1 MKFDKLV
8 EKFGTR
14 PYFELKEVL
23 ALDDNQPKTTKNQL
37 SKWSG
42 DDKIIRIGRGK
53 YLLNKT
59 FRKQSPSVYYIANQL
74 LRPSYVSLHTA
85 LQFHGL
91 IPEAVFLIQSIT
103 PKHGRTR
110 ESDLGTFKYYSIK
123 QERFWGYKK
132 YSSTDKNIPQNSFL
146 MARPEKSLLD
156 LFYSQAGEWPEERIS
171 EMRFQNID
179 KIDFERLKNFTER
192 FNSPRINRAVDNLI
206 LLYGSEKNERSSD

>member
-42 DDKIIRIGRGK
+42 DDKILRIGRGK

-59 FRKQSPSVYYIANQL
+59 FRKQSPSVYYVANQL
-74 LRPSYVSLHTA
+74 LRPSYVSLYTA

-91 IPEAVFLIQSIT
+91 IPEAVFLIQSMT
-103 PKHGRTR
+103 PRHGRSQET
-110 ESDLGTFKYYSIK
+110 DLGTFKYSSIK

-132 YSSTDKNIPQNSFL
+132 YSTSNKNFLQNSFF
-146 MARPEKSLLD
+146 MARPEKALLD
-156 LFYSQAGEWPEERIS
+156 LFYSLGGEWPKERIS

-179 KIDFERLKNFTER
+179 KINFETMEDFTQR
-192 FNSPRINRAVDNLI
+192 FNSPRISRATDNF
-206 LLYGSEKNERSSD
+206 LLLHGGEKQ